1 MLCTRRWLPVMG
13 ALILAAALWFVTF
26 GLEWGN
32 FWIKISASAL
42 SLSVVALVL
51 GPRPERPRIHAVDIL
66 LGLGSAVVLY
76 GAFWLGNWLS
86 DLLFSFAD
94 GQVSSIYAKGEG
106 TSRWAICLLLLTV
119 TGPSEEIFWRGF
131 LQRRLQLHLGGF
143 LGWAFATLA
152 YALVHLSAWNF
163 MLIGAALVAG
173 AFWGLVYWRLGRL
186 FPVIISHAVWSVL
199 VFIVAPIS

>member
-1 MLCTRRWLPVMG
+1 MSRTRRWLPVMG
-13 ALILAAALWFVTF
+13 ALVLAFALWFVTF
-26 GLEWGN
+26 GLEWDN
-32 FWIKISASAL
+32 FWIKISMSAL
-42 SLSVVALVL
+42 SLSVIALVL
-51 GPRPERPRIHAVDIL
+51 GPRPEWPRLCAVDIA
-66 LGLGSAVVLY
+66 LGLGSAVALY
-76 GAFWLGNWLS
+76 AAFWIGDWVS

-94 GQVSSIYAKGEG
+94 DQVSSIYARGEG
-106 TSRWAICLLLLTV
+106 TPRWIIGLLLLTV

-143 LGWAFATLA
+143 LGWTFATLA

-186 FPVIISHAVWSVL
+186 FPVIISHAVWSLL